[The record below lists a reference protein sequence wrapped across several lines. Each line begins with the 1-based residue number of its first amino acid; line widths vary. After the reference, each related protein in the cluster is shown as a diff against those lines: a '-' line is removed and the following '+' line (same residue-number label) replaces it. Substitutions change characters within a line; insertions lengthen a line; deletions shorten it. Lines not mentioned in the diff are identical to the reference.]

1 MRKLARVRDC
11 LSFFVLSTRVE
22 YMGIIRRHFPRRF
35 FLFFFL
41 LVLCFSV
48 HKLYILAFPS
58 QFFLLALPPFPTFSL
73 STSSQRLLFSL
84 FLPPCFFFLLH
95 QLLGSILCHATEQ
108 TIAEKEQ
115 EEEKKIGRKAGAVV
129 TIIIVCIYLDRFF
142 SLSIRNKKETNSCN
156 KDTNR

>member
-11 LSFFVLSTRVE
+11 LSFFVLSTRIE
-22 YMGIIRRHFPRRF
+22 YMGIIRRHFPRHF

-73 STSSQRLLFSL
+73 STSSQRLLFFS
-84 FLPPCFFFLLH
+84 FS
-95 QLLGSILCHATEQ
+95 SILLFFPITSIIRFYPVSCNRANDRRERTRRR
-108 TIAEKEQ
+108 
-115 EEEKKIGRKAGAVV
+115 KKIGRKAGAVV

-142 SLSIRNKKETNSCN
+142 LSLYVTKKETNSCN

>member
-1 MRKLARVRDC
+1 
-11 LSFFVLSTRVE
+11 
-22 YMGIIRRHFPRRF
+22 
-35 FLFFFL
+35 
-41 LVLCFSV
+41 
-48 HKLYILAFPS
+48 LYILAFPS

-108 TIAEKEQ
+108 TIAEKE

-142 SLSIRNKKETNSCN
+142 PLYT
-156 KDTNR
+156 